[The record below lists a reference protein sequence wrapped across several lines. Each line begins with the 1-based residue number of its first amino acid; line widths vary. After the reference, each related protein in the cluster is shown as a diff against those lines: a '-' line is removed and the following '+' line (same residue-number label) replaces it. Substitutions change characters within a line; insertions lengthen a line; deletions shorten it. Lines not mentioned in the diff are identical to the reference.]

1 MTAQQPGVLQDAA
14 QSQDRGGLDALFR
27 PKAVALIGA
36 SEDPRKIGGRP
47 LRYMREAGSE
57 IAVYP
62 VNPTRDTVQ
71 GYKAYPNVGAIPV
84 QIDQAILAVPAS
96 LAESAVAECLA
107 AGVRSLVMFTAGFGE
122 AGDEGKAAQDRLT
135 TMVQAAGARL
145 LGPNAMGLFNTAD
158 KVYSTFSTAMDRGTP
173 AVGRVGMVSQS
184 GAVGSYLQ
192 NLVISRGLKI
202 SKFVATGNEADVQAQ
217 ECLEWMARDPDT
229 DLLMLYLEGC
239 RNGPGLIRALRTARE
254 NGKPVVVLKAGKTEA
269 GQAVAA
275 SHTGALAGSAEVFD
289 AVLREGGAY
298 RAQTLTEMVD
308 VAYACSLGVLNPS
321 NDLGIITVSGGVG
334 VMATDAAVEAGLD
347 MPPISEAAF
356 ADIASKLPLAVGRN
370 PLDTTAQTVG
380 DRSIFTR
387 SVDIMLRD
395 RAFGSVMIFIA
406 NAGLNPKDMGLM
418 REPLQEIRRAHP
430 GVQLALCMQSR
441 SEIRTEFEEMGYLV
455 FDDPVH
461 CIGALAGATRLA
473 QTLQAPL
480 PAQSSASTAKLSFAT
495 APNEAEAKTL
505 LAAAGVVFAEE
516 AVAVDAEAAVQAAEQ
531 IGYPVVVKVLSAAI
545 AHKSEVGGVL
555 VGLGDADA
563 VRAAFD
569 TVTTNAR
576 RAEPDAALDG
586 VTVARMLGGGT
597 QTIIGAHRD
606 PTFGPV
612 VMFGLGGIYTE
623 VLKDTVLRLAPVTH
637 AVAHEMIR
645 EIRTFAVLD
654 GARGQPKA
662 DLDAIAEAIV
672 SLSQFMVA
680 QGPEVESVEI
690 NPFIALPQGGAGVDA
705 LIVLADR

>member
-1 MTAQQPGVLQDAA
+1 MTAQQA
-14 QSQDRGGLDALFR
+14 RGLHADNGSKDMSGLDALFR
-27 PKAVALIGA
+27 PRAVALIGA

-57 IAVYP
+57 IAIYP
-62 VNPTRDTVQ
+62 VNPTRETVQ
-71 GYKAYPNVGAIPV
+71 GYKAYPSVGAIPDQV
-84 QIDQAILAVPAS
+84 DQAILAVPAS
-96 LAESAVAECLA
+96 LAEGAVAECLA

-122 AGDEGKAAQDRLT
+122 AGDEGKAAQDRLSA
-135 TMVQAAGARL
+135 MVKAAGARL

-192 NLVISRGLKI
+192 NLAISRGLKI

-217 ECLEWMARDPDT
+217 ECLEWMASDPDT

-239 RNGPGLIRALRTARE
+239 RDGAGLIRALRTARE

-275 SHTGALAGSAEVFD
+275 SHTGALAGSGEVFD

-298 RAQTLTEMVD
+298 RAETLTEMVD

-334 VMATDAAVEAGLD
+334 VMATDAAVEANLD

-387 SVDIMLRD
+387 SVDIMLGDRD
-395 RAFGSVMIFIA
+395 YGSVMIFLA

-418 REPLQEIRRAHP
+418 REPLEEIRRAHP
-430 GVQLALCMQSR
+430 GTQLALCMQSR
-441 SEIRTEFEEMGYLV
+441 AEIRADFEDLGYLV

-461 CIGALAGATRLA
+461 CVKALAGAMRLA
-473 QTLQAPL
+473 QTLNTPL
-480 PAQSSASTAKLSFAT
+480 PAPTENPAKRVAFAT
-495 APNEAEAKTL
+495 APNEAEAKAL
-505 LAAAGVVFAEE
+505 LAEAGVAFAEE
-516 AVAVDAEAAVQAAEQ
+516 RVAADAEAAVRAADA
-531 IGYPVVVKVLSAAI
+531 IGYPVVVKVLSADI
-545 AHKSEVGGVL
+545 AHKSEVGGVA
-555 VGLGDADA
+555 VGLADGEA
-563 VRAAFD
+563 VRAAFER
-569 TVTTNAR
+569 VTANAR
-576 RAEPDAALDG
+576 KAEPNAVLSG
-586 VTVARMLGGGT
+586 VTVAKMLQGGT

-637 AVAHEMIR
+637 ETALQMIR
-645 EIRTFAVLD
+645 EIRTFPVLD
-654 GARGQPKA
+654 GARGQEKA
-662 DLDAIAEAIV
+662 DLDAIADTIV
-672 SLSQFMVA
+672 AVSRFIAA
-680 QGPEVESVEI
+680 QGSEVESVEI
-690 NPFIALPQGGAGVDA
+690 NPFIALPEGGAGVDA
-705 LIVLADR
+705 LIVVS